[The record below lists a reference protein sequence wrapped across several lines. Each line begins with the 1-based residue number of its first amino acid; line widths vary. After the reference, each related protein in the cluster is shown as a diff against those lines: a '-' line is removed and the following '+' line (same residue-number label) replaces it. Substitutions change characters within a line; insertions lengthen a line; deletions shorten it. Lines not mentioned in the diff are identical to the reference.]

1 MTKILAWESGE
12 LKEFEKLEVHR
23 KGLRHPAISVFIFSR
38 NKLLLQRRALEKYH
52 TPGLW
57 TNTCCTHPFPG
68 EKPKSCSK
76 RRLKEE
82 MGITG
87 VSLNFSTSIEY
98 KANVGNNLI
107 ENEVVDIFFGF
118 IEKISTFR
126 FTPHPEEVMDTKWIS
141 IEKLK
146 KAIESSPEKFTPW
159 LRIYIKDYSILKK
172 DILNS

>member
-23 KGLRHPAISVFIFSR
+23 KGLRRPAISVFIFSR

-68 EKPKSCSK
+68 EKPDSCSK

-118 IEKISTFR
+118 IEKS
-126 FTPHPEEVMDTKWIS
+126 
-141 IEKLK
+141 
-146 KAIESSPEKFTPW
+146 
-159 LRIYIKDYSILKK
+159 
-172 DILNS
+172 